1 MAFISTIMVFT
12 VVLGIIVIVHEFGHF
27 IAARL
32 MGVRVETFSFGFGK
46 RLFGKKIGDTD
57 FRISVF
63 PLGGY
68 VKMAGEDEYDPD
80 NLKTDEFQAKNRAQ
94 KIFILLMGPL
104 MNIILA
110 LLILTIINITGVE
123 SEKYKS
129 EPPVIGLIAEE
140 SPAKKAGLEVGD
152 LVLNVDGYKVK
163 DWKELE
169 LEIGSN
175 PDNLIKIVYER
186 EGKQFSTEL
195 MVESD
200 NEYNIGD
207 AGFYW
212 KYRVM
217 IGSVKANSPAS
228 FAGIQ
233 PDDIIYSI
241 NGDDITPFNIT
252 KIISK
257 NPGIPLNFRIKRG
270 ESFIEKEITPQK
282 SGERVEIGVGLIQYS
297 PMINVKYGF
306 FDAVSKSIKDTIRLT
321 SLVFDAFR
329 KMIVGK
335 LSAKNLSGPIEIA
348 KFSKRAF
355 DSGLSEF
362 FMLIAFIS
370 LQLGIVNLFPIPALD
385 GGHLMI
391 YSIESLIRRE
401 FSMKVKVGLI
411 NIGFFILLT
420 LMAFVILNDI
430 AKNLPNG
437 WNSFLPF

>member
-411 NIGFFILLT
+411 NIGFFLLLT

>member
-1 MAFISTIMVFT
+1 MAFISTILVFS

-46 RLFGKKIGDTD
+46 RIFGKKIGDTD
-57 FRISVF
+57 FRVSVF

-391 YSIESLIRRE
+391 YSIESLIMRE

-411 NIGFFILLT
+411 NIGFFLLLT

>member
-1 MAFISTIMVFT
+1 MAFISTILVFS

-46 RLFGKKIGDTD
+46 RIFGKKIGDTD
-57 FRISVF
+57 FRVSVF

-129 EPPVIGLIAEE
+129 EPPAIGLIAEE
-140 SPAKKAGLEVGD
+140 SPAEKAGLEVGD
-152 LVLNVDGYKVK
+152 LILSIDGRKVK

-169 LEIGSN
+169 LEVGSN
-175 PDNLIKIVYER
+175 PDNLIKIVYKR
-186 EGKQFSTEL
+186 GGKQFSTEL

-217 IGSVKANSPAS
+217 IGSVKDNSPAS
-228 FAGIQ
+228 LAGIQ

-252 KIISK
+252 KIISD
-257 NPGIPLNFRIKRG
+257 NPGNPLDFRIKRG
-270 ESFIEKEITPQK
+270 KSFIEKKITPQK
-282 SGERVEIGVGLIQYS
+282 AGDRIEIGVGLIQYS

-306 FDAVSKSIKDTIRLT
+306 FDAVSKSIRDTIRLT
-321 SLVFDAFR
+321 ALVFDAFR

-401 FSMKVKVGLI
+401 FSMKVKLALI
-411 NIGFFILLT
+411 NVGFFILLT

>member
-321 SLVFDAFR
+321 SL
-329 KMIVGK
+329 
-335 LSAKNLSGPIEIA
+335 
-348 KFSKRAF
+348 
-355 DSGLSEF
+355 
-362 FMLIAFIS
+362 
-370 LQLGIVNLFPIPALD
+370 
-385 GGHLMI
+385 
-391 YSIESLIRRE
+391 
-401 FSMKVKVGLI
+401 
-411 NIGFFILLT
+411 
-420 LMAFVILNDI
+420 
-430 AKNLPNG
+430 
-437 WNSFLPF
+437 